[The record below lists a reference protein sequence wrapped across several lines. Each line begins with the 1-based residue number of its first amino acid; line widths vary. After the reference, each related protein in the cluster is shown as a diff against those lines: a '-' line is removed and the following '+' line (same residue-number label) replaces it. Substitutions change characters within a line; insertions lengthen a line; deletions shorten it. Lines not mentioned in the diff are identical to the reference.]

1 MAGRWFDYAVL
12 ALGVAA
18 VSTAAVLIREADAPA
33 LVVAAYRLSFASLPL
48 VLYAAASRR
57 NPMPRGRG
65 AASLALLSGVCL
77 ALHFA
82 FWVASVKQT
91 SVVTSTVL
99 VTAAPLFVGVA
110 SRPLLGEA
118 PSRQTWAGLALAAV
132 GALVMVSQDFGSGG
146 DTLEGDLF
154 ALLGAVFA
162 AAYLMSGRRLLSDGM
177 GWLGYVTVSYPTS
190 AVVLVCL
197 AVLSGEALFDYSP
210 RTFVLF
216 ALLAAVPQLIGHTAV
231 NRSLGHLPAIAVA
244 LAVQGEPV
252 GATLLAAAV
261 LGEHP
266 TLVQVAGGL
275 LMLAGVYAGIKP
287 RPETVV
293 AGRPGVA

>member
-57 NPMPRGRG
+57 SSMPRGRG
-65 AASLALLSGVCL
+65 AASLALLSGVFL

-99 VTAAPLFVGVA
+99 VTAAPLFVGLA
-110 SRPLLGEA
+110 SGPFLGEA
-118 PSRQTWAGLALAAV
+118 PSSQVWTGVAFAAAGTA
-132 GALVMVSQDFGSGG
+132 VMVSEDFGSGR

-162 AAYLMSGRRLLSDGM
+162 AAYLMSGRRLLSDGA
-177 GWLGYVTVSYPTS
+177 GWLRYISVTYPTS
-190 AVVLVCL
+190 AAVLVCL
-197 AVLSGEALFDYSP
+197 AVLSGEALFDYSA
-210 RTFVLF
+210 RTFAFL

-261 LGEHP
+261 LGEQP
-266 TLVQVAGGL
+266 TLLQVAGGL
-275 LMLAGVYAGIKP
+275 LVLAGVYVGIRP
-287 RPETVV
+287 RPEAVV